1 MAAIR
6 QASPVDERQVRVDV
20 SPLQREVRRDLAWFP
35 AWVLTERAGLA
46 RWLGEAQPSRDSAPE
61 RVMRLLIEL
70 IGLERQGRHHNVIE
84 RRKALRDMHPILYGA
99 YMKSR

>member
-1 MAAIR
+1 
-6 QASPVDERQVRVDV
+6 
-20 SPLQREVRRDLAWFP
+20 
-35 AWVLTERAGLA
+35 
-46 RWLGEAQPSRDSAPE
+46 
-61 RVMRLLIEL
+61 MRLLIEL